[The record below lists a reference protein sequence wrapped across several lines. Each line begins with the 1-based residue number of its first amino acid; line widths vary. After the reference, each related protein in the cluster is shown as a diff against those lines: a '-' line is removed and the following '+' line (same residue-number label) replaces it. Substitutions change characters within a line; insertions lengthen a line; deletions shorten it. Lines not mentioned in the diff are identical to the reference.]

1 MSTQTTHYNLVKPAA
16 SDYYDIAVAN
26 GNMDKIDQ
34 ALHEKA
40 DSEQVIPASQKGVA
54 GGVASLGSDGKVPTA
69 QLPKLDYDP
78 AGTADSAISVHNAS
92 GTAHSDIRQA
102 LSGHTGNKNNPH
114 GVTAAQVGA
123 YTREQVMASAIPSMF
138 GLGAGAVPSDVLAK
152 LGTYKQHWW
161 RRRTKNVAYDEVLT
175 HIADTDYSDSLGL
188 RVYSSSVVPGTIQY
202 SISIQFN
209 SEGKATLNNP
219 SNKTVS
225 VSYGQNLGS
234 ELDDFKGKYIS
245 GCIKGY
251 NTVTQDIFKIAEN
264 AEAYSWSG
272 GGSTIFL
279 FKQDYAYLVSS
290 KQKYVYGEWEY
301 VQSSSRSAYPDSGE
315 KDGYEYQ
322 YLGVPF
328 DNAVNSGIPGVQIET
343 GSYTGTGKYGSS
355 NPNSLTFSFEPKIVI
370 ICRMAS
376 SDSGNQYYPF
386 YRWAIFFPWTL
397 GQGKNG
403 YNYAFADDGDAPFS
417 NSYTFCQMSGNTL
430 SWYCSSSSNY
440 TGQMNE
446 ANYQYTYLA
455 IG

>member
-102 LSGHTGNKNNPH
+102 ISGHAGNTGNPH
-114 GVTAAQVGA
+114 GVTAAQVGS
-123 YTREQVMASAIPSMF
+123 YTKEQVMASTIPALF

-175 HIADTDYSDSLGL
+175 PVVDTEYGDSLGL

-202 SISIQFN
+202 SSSIQFN

-225 VSYGQNLGS
+225 VSYAQKLGT

-245 GCIKGY
+245 GCLKIS
-251 NTVTQDIFKIAEN
+251 TVTQDIFKIAEN
-264 AEAYSWSG
+264 AEAYDWSG
-272 GGSTIFL
+272 GGTTLFM
-279 FKQDYAYLVSS
+279 FKQEYAYLVSS
-290 KQKYVYGEWEY
+290 KQKYVYGDWEY

-343 GSYTGTGKYGSS
+343 GSYVGTGTNGKSA
-355 NPNSLTFSFEPKIVI
+355 PNSLTFGFEPKFVFITQNNDYSSFAFLLYGSAQA
-370 ICRMAS
+370 AS
-376 SDSGNQYYPF
+376 SQNGNIYSTFSGKTV
-386 YRWAIFFPWTL
+386 RWYST
-397 GQGKNG
+397 
-403 YNYAFADDGDAPFS
+403 YGDIYQL
-417 NSYTFCQMSGNTL
+417 NDKGIT
-430 SWYCSSSSNY
+430 YC
-440 TGQMNE
+440 
-446 ANYQYTYLA
+446 YLA